1 MGAKKKVYPSPRLSC
16 SCSLPLQPDEPA
28 FPHYLYRLVC
38 KSLHTHTHTQKQSS
52 LQYLQTMHEASSPHK
67 KSCRT
72 TLVVPVCRLIPPV
85 SHTGLRRAKRSCVA
99 CHACCTISTEELFA
113 LVRLHLTGGR
123 QRHSFHIM
131 HRYMLWT
138 PGQLPSQAQDS
149 VPQQ

>member
-1 MGAKKKVYPSPRLSC
+1 MNQLSHIIFTVWF
-16 SCSLPLQPDEPA
+16 A
-28 FPHYLYRLVC
+28 NLY
-38 KSLHTHTHTQKQSS
+38 THTHTQKQSS
-52 LQYLQTMHEASSPHK
+52 LQYVQTMHEASSPHK

-99 CHACCTISTEELFA
+99 CHACRTISTEELFA